1 MDSSRLAMP
10 SNRFFSMT
18 FLFVLAV
25 LGYLTYRIMLPF
37 MDVIAWAVVL
47 SILFFPVYVFILKYA
62 RLKSLASLIT
72 VILIMLVIIGPFTYV
87 AFMLVRELKF
97 LASEMDQNNMGSV
110 QEIIHAVKS
119 LTIIEK
125 INKYTG
131 IENLMSET
139 AVRES
144 INKIGKVV
152 IEHLSLRLTNIFL
165 SVVDFALVVFSTF
178 FLLKDGP
185 GFLAKVKDYMPFN
198 EAHKER
204 LDAQIRDII
213 VSTVFGGVVIALVQ
227 GTLGGIGFYFSGL
240 GSPVVLG
247 VIMSIM
253 SFVPVLGAFSVW
265 GPASAYLFFQG
276 DYLQGAGLFIFGAL
290 VISSVDN
297 ILKPLI
303 IGSRT
308 KIHTIIILFS
318 VLGGLKLF
326 GMIGLIMGPLITAV
340 FISVFEIFKSL
351 ESDSVAGQ

>member
-1 MDSSRLAMP
+1 MP
-10 SNRFFSMT
+10 SNRFFSTT

-37 MDVIAWAVVL
+37 LDVIAWAVVL
-47 SILFFPVYVFILKYA
+47 SILFFPVYVFILKYV
-62 RLKSLASLIT
+62 RLKSAASLMT
-72 VILIMLVIIGPFTYV
+72 VILILLVVIGPFTYV
-87 AFMLVRELKF
+87 AFMLLRELKF
-97 LASEMDQNNMGSV
+97 LASQMDENNIGSV
-110 QEIIHAVKS
+110 QEIIQAVKS
-119 LTIIEK
+119 LTVIEK
-125 INKYTG
+125 IREYTG

-139 AVRES
+139 AIRDS
-144 INKIGKVV
+144 ISKIGKVV

-165 SVVDFALVVFSTF
+165 SVIDFVLIIFSTF

-185 GFLAKVKDYMPFN
+185 GFLARTRDYMPFS
-198 EAHKER
+198 EVHKER
-204 LDAQIRDII
+204 LDTQIRDII

-227 GTLGGIGFYFSGL
+227 GVLGGIGFYFSGL
-240 GSPVVLG
+240 ESPVVLG

-265 GPASAYLFFQG
+265 GPASAYLFFHG
-276 DYLQGAGLFIFGAL
+276 DYLQATGLFIFGAL

-318 VLGGLKLF
+318 VLGGLKFF
-326 GMIGLIMGPLITAV
+326 GMIGLIMGPLITAI
-340 FISVFEIFKSL
+340 FISVFEIFRSL
-351 ESDSVAGQ
+351 ESHPGAGQ